1 MTYTVI
7 VSVGKKDIVFRHV
20 YEFWIDTKDLILNMG
35 DHHVHFKDYD
45 GLIIKGDGDEREE
58 VV

>member
-7 VSVGKKDIVFRHV
+7 VNAGETEHVFKNVH
-20 YEFWIDTKDLILNMG
+20 EFWIDTKDLILNMG

-45 GLIIKGDGDEREE
+45 GLIIKRDG
-58 VV
+58 